1 MKTTSKILGALLLV
15 FAGPLMKVAAFAE
28 TPEEA
33 LVEMA
38 MATHPATVEK
48 HLPESVRE
56 ALRQLTPSERSAA
69 ERQFMLAPSML
80 TRDGELIVPE
90 DGHALL
96 VMQAKDTAQAYD
108 IRVEREINNGSDAMI
123 ELALGQ
129 PENVSQTVF
138 IWMNLEANEW
148 RVTRIEIPRG
158 SERLAIEGP
167 EFVQRFRSK
176 TRVETDDEVMS
187 VIIQVRTALNQYAS
201 TYPEMGFPVDLSLL
215 VASSGEVNTDGADG
229 NAGPPAGFLSQHMAS
244 NEFTRG
250 EYIYRYHLV
259 TGGVDGDFVMIA
271 RPAERG
277 RVNVRSYFVDASGIL
292 RFTNEDREPTA
303 QDRPVQ

>member
-1 MKTTSKILGALLLV
+1 
-15 FAGPLMKVAAFAE
+15 MKVAAFAE

-123 ELALGQ
+123 ELARLIVGAVQ
-129 PENVSQTVF
+129 CGKLALAAEPGVRNRSLQH
-138 IWMNLEANEW
+138 
-148 RVTRIEIPRG
+148 PD
-158 SERLAIEGP
+158 RLAID
-167 EFVQRFRSK
+167 RSRHRK
-176 TRVETDDEVMS
+176 GYR
-187 VIIQVRTALNQYAS
+187 
-201 TYPEMGFPVDLSLL
+201 SL
-215 VASSGEVNTDGADG
+215 
-229 NAGPPAGFLSQHMAS
+229 PPWAMENRPRLQAT
-244 NEFTRG
+244 ELR
-250 EYIYRYHLV
+250 
-259 TGGVDGDFVMIA
+259 
-271 RPAERG
+271 RPAM
-277 RVNVRSYFVDASGIL
+277 
-292 RFTNEDREPTA
+292 
-303 QDRPVQ
+303 